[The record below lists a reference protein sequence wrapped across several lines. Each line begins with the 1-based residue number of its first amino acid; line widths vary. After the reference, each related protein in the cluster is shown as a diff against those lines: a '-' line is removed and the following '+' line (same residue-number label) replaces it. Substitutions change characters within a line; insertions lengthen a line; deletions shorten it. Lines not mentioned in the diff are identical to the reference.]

1 MVVIQNKKKR
11 SFMFY
16 ILIDGQGI
24 AIRLSKQ
31 VTRTNQQLKK
41 HINGYN
47 ELSKIV
53 ADATLTFDD
62 VIKPDWIAE
71 GSSHEQPNATG
82 VPVSLKRQAIDL
94 QLKIVRTYEEIEM
107 LKRDMMRMMR
117 FLGIEHESILKEMD
131 KYRLLSDK
139 YSRGVLTV
147 LNQLVIQVEKELESC
162 MSQFSDFITVELFP
176 LDHLK
181 MYRSE
186 CLNAGIP
193 DNHNEV
199 MEECDLDDLEEEID
213 IEDDDDHAELVDQ
226 YLSSI
231 GYND

>member
-1 MVVIQNKKKR
+1 M
-11 SFMFY
+11 SY

-41 HINGYN
+41 HIIGYN

-139 YSRGVLTV
+139 YSQGVLMV

-162 MSQFSDFITVELFP
+162 ISQFSDFITVELFP

-186 CLNAGIP
+186 CFNAGIP